1 MKKKL
6 KAPIFLAAKTEL
18 FYGKMQLLPGEKIT
32 KNFFL
37 EKSRISILKIQ
48 CKEKMKKK
56 ENIRIVNIFSRRRTT
71 KI

>member
-1 MKKKL
+1 
-6 KAPIFLAAKTEL
+6 
-18 FYGKMQLLPGEKIT
+18 MQLLPGEKIT
-32 KNFFL
+32 KIFFSG
-37 EKSRISILKIQ
+37 KSRISILKIQ